1 MPCNSAT
8 NSRKSVDI
16 LLEPPRA
23 KSAFVPNSNTK
34 KSQGQPTPTGGYSER
49 GRANSAF
56 VPNSDKKQARD
67 PPTATG
73 YLKAGLRNQSRRS
86 LQINKPTTL
95 PKRELERLHNAAK
108 IISTDD
114 RIESQL
120 QREESVKRIEEE
132 AERQKQMF
140 KQIDE
145 ARLQARGEKDKED
158 LFEEERL
165 KILEQSFIAKHEQ
178 EEEVKR
184 VNQIMLN
191 AKCHAIRDAQIQEK
205 IELARELKQ
214 EENRLEKMMIDRAM
228 ASLHAEDEG
237 VKREQEKK
245 HQYAAEIKSQLMERE
260 NQRFLEAERIEE
272 EAKVLS
278 LANEAIK
285 KDDERRARLI
295 KERREQLRSEL
306 NRICEMSNLFKKMLF
321 EQEREAEMRI
331 HAYMKAK
338 EKRERTL
345 DIEKKLAKQ
354 AFERKQQLLFDLQQ
368 KILESKSKREEMA
381 LTRQQENIEREYRR
395 KEKEAVIRKKELE
408 KSLHEARNAQ
418 LLDAK
423 LREALQIARNEDD
436 FQKIVENLKREE
448 AKQAKIQ
455 EERLKNKD
463 RYRDE
468 IIRQMNDKENERR
481 RKYERDQSEAIEWK
495 EREKQREKNVRSVI
509 QAKLASMRDANL
521 PEKYIKD
528 VERQMLKISEQKK
541 SMW

>member
-1 MPCNSAT
+1 MPVNSVN
-8 NSRKSVDI
+8 NSRKSI
-16 LLEPPRA
+16 EIQLERPRA
-23 KSAFVPNSNTK
+23 KSAYDTT
-34 KSQGQPTPTGGYSER
+34 KSQGVSSPTGRSK
-49 GRANSAF
+49 SALTQ
-56 VPNSDKKQARD
+56 NINKKQPRD
-67 PPTATG
+67 PPTASG
-73 YLKAGLRNQSRRS
+73 YLKSGLTEAQRRRVQ
-86 LQINKPTTL
+86 LNKSKTL
-95 PKRELERLHNAAK
+95 PKSELERIHNAAK
-108 IISTDD
+108 ITNTDD
-114 RIESQL
+114 KIEAQL
-120 QREESVKRIEEE
+120 EREEAVKRIEEE
-132 AERQKQMF
+132 AERQKQLF

-145 ARLQARGEKDKED
+145 ARLQARGVKDIKED
-158 LFEEERL
+158 LFEEERV
-165 KILEQSFIAKHEQ
+165 KVLEQSFIAKHEQ

-228 ASLHAEDEG
+228 AALQAEDEN
-237 VKREQEKK
+237 VKREKEKRL
-245 HQYAAEIKSQLMERE
+245 QYAAEIKSQLMERE
-260 NQRFLEAERIEE
+260 NLRFLEAERIEE

-278 LANEAIK
+278 IANEAIK
-285 KDDERRARLI
+285 KDEGRRARLI
-295 KERREQLRSEL
+295 KERREQLRLEL
-306 NRICEMSNLFKKMLF
+306 NRICEMSNVFKKMLF

-345 DIEKKLAKQ
+345 AIEKKLAKQ

-395 KEKEAVIRKKELE
+395 KEKEAAIRKKELE
-408 KSLHEARNAQ
+408 KTLHEARLAQ
-418 LLDAK
+418 LQDAK

-436 FQKIVENLKREE
+436 FQKLVEKLKREE
-448 AKQAKIQ
+448 AKQAKIE

-481 RKYERDQSEAIEWK
+481 KKYERDQSEAVEWM
-495 EREKQREKNVRSVI
+495 EQEKQRERNVRSVI

-521 PEKYIKD
+521 PDKYIKD

-541 SMW
+541 SLL